1 MKTNEEI
8 TLYEPENYRKN
19 YKAYLVGLLTK
30 DYEFCENND
39 EAKKKRNKLVLE
51 LGNDGKMIK
60 NKSERSYKLYIDP
73 DAKENKDFYSAL
85 SDFLNASRIS
95 RKNNKILSFEA
106 NEDSHGMITVHYK
119 DQNGKEQH
127 FTVHSDQLGFS
138 AVPWIY
144 FRKNYP
150 LSRYLEMQKN
160 KLDKQK
166 NKSDQDLDAVAD
178 FLTVY
183 VYTTRTLGGSFLWPE
198 TLWKDYNK
206 SRGNGKIYKSDNKDN
221 NKGNNIGYI
230 EDRVDLTLLE
240 IKHYFEYRELDD
252 KKNFKYS
259 GDILFRYYD
268 NLDAQTWFGFF
279 DSFEDYVD
287 FFMFNDFVYK
297 DKQTKEYTPIN
308 ILTGEPFEK
317 DYLNY
322 EKDVLKGLEEYKL
335 KAMLDLVMRKVKT
348 RSENM
353 EKLIAKYNQTNDT
366 KGEPN
371 ENILHE

>member
-1 MKTNEEI
+1 METNKKI
-8 TLYEPENYRKN
+8 KSYGLTSLNGDYKKYLLYLLENEYEF
-19 YKAYLVGLLTK
+19 YKSKEAENVCCELLTK
-30 DYEFCENND
+30 
-39 EAKKKRNKLVLE
+39 L
-51 LGNDGKMIK
+51 
-60 NKSERSYKLYIDP
+60 NKSGDIVYDVCKSECKIYNDP
-73 DAKENKDFYSAL
+73 DNKKNTDFYDKLAN
-85 SDFLNASRIS
+85 FLNASRIS

-106 NEDSHGMITVHYK
+106 NEAPYGMITVYYK
-119 DQNGKEQH
+119 DKKGEEHH
-127 FTVHSDQLGFS
+127 FTLHSDQLGFS
-138 AVPWIY
+138 AVPCTY
-144 FRKNYP
+144 FKQNYP

-160 KLDKQK
+160 KSDKAP
-166 NKSDQDLDAVAD
+166 DAVAD
-178 FLTVY
+178 FLAGY

-198 TLWKDYNK
+198 SWHRDYNMG
-206 SRGNGKIYKSDNKDN
+206 RGNRS
-221 NKGNNIGYI
+221 YI

-240 IKHYFEYRELDD
+240 IKHYFEYRDLDD

-287 FFMFNDFVYK
+287 FFLFNDFVDK

-322 EKDVLKGLEEYKL
+322 EKDVLKVLEEDKL
-335 KAMLDLVMRKVKT
+335 KEMLERVRDMVAKRTKKMEDLINEYK
-348 RSENM
+348 
-353 EKLIAKYNQTNDT
+353 QTNDT
-366 KGEPN
+366 KGEKH

>member
-8 TLYEPENYRKN
+8 TSYEPKNFKEN
-19 YKAYLVGLLTK
+19 YKAYLVDLLTK
-30 DYEFCENND
+30 DYEFCKSR
-39 EAKKKRNKLVLE
+39 EAAEKKCNKIVLDLRKKGE
-51 LGNDGKMIK
+51 IIK
-60 NKSERSYKLYIDP
+60 DKSESSNKLYIDP
-73 DAKENKDFYSAL
+73 DKKENEEFYREL
-85 SDFLNASRIS
+85 SNFLNASRIS

-106 NEDSHGMITVHYK
+106 NEAPYGMITVYYK
-119 DQNGKEQH
+119 DKYGNKQH
-127 FTVHSDQLGFS
+127 FTVHSDQFGFS
-138 AVPWIY
+138 AVPCIY

-160 KLDKQK
+160 KSDK
-166 NKSDQDLDAVAD
+166 DPDAVAE
-178 FLTVY
+178 FLANY

-206 SRGNGKIYKSDNKDN
+206 SRGNGN
-221 NKGNNIGYI
+221 YI

-240 IKHYFEYRELDD
+240 IKHYFEYRDLDD
-252 KKNFKYS
+252 KKKFKYS

-287 FFMFNDFVYK
+287 FFMFNDFVDK

-308 ILTGEPFEK
+308 ILTGEAFETDYPGYKK
-317 DYLNY
+317 DNLKEIED
-322 EKDVLKGLEEYKL
+322 EKQLKEMLERVRDMVEKRTKKMEDLINEYK
-335 KAMLDLVMRKVKT
+335 
-348 RSENM
+348 
-353 EKLIAKYNQTNDT
+353 QTNDT
-366 KGEPN
+366 KGEKH

>member
-8 TLYEPENYRKN
+8 TSYEPKNFKEN
-19 YKAYLVGLLTK
+19 YKAYLVDLLTK
-30 DYEFCENND
+30 DYEFCKSR
-39 EAKKKRNKLVLE
+39 EAAEKKCNKIVLDLRKKGE
-51 LGNDGKMIK
+51 IIK
-60 NKSERSYKLYIDP
+60 DKSESSNKLYIDP
-73 DAKENKDFYSAL
+73 DKKENEEFYREL
-85 SDFLNASRIS
+85 SNFLNASRIS

-106 NEDSHGMITVHYK
+106 NEAPYGMITVYYK
-119 DQNGKEQH
+119 DKYGNKQH
-127 FTVHSDQLGFS
+127 FTVHSDQFGFS
-138 AVPWIY
+138 AVPCIF

-160 KLDKQK
+160 KSDK
-166 NKSDQDLDAVAD
+166 DPDAVAE
-178 FLTVY
+178 FLANY

-206 SRGNGKIYKSDNKDN
+206 SRGNGN
-221 NKGNNIGYI
+221 YI

-240 IKHYFEYRELDD
+240 IKHYFEYRDLDD
-252 KKNFKYS
+252 KKKFKYS

-287 FFMFNDFVYK
+287 FFMFNDFVDK

-308 ILTGEPFEK
+308 ILTGEAFETDYPGYKK
-317 DYLNY
+317 DTLKEIED
-322 EKDVLKGLEEYKL
+322 EKQLKEMLERVRDMVEKRTKKMEDLINEYK
-335 KAMLDLVMRKVKT
+335 
-348 RSENM
+348 
-353 EKLIAKYNQTNDT
+353 QTNDT
-366 KGEPN
+366 KGEKH

>member
-8 TLYEPENYRKN
+8 TSYEPKNFKEN
-19 YKAYLVGLLTK
+19 YKAYLVDLLTK
-30 DYEFCENND
+30 DYEFCKSR
-39 EAKKKRNKLVLE
+39 EAAEKKCNKIVLDLRKKGE
-51 LGNDGKMIK
+51 IIK
-60 NKSERSYKLYIDP
+60 DKSESSNKLYIDP
-73 DAKENKDFYSAL
+73 DKKENEEFYREL
-85 SDFLNASRIS
+85 SNFLNASRIS

-106 NEDSHGMITVHYK
+106 NEAPYGMITVYYK
-119 DQNGKEQH
+119 DKYGNKQH
-127 FTVHSDQLGFS
+127 FTVHSDQFGFS
-138 AVPWIY
+138 AVPCIY

-160 KLDKQK
+160 KSDK
-166 NKSDQDLDAVAD
+166 DPDAVAE
-178 FLTVY
+178 FLANY

-206 SRGNGKIYKSDNKDN
+206 SRGNGN
-221 NKGNNIGYI
+221 YI

-240 IKHYFEYRELDD
+240 IKHYFEYRDLDD
-252 KKNFKYS
+252 KKKFKYS

-287 FFMFNDFVYK
+287 FFMFNDFVDK

-308 ILTGEPFEK
+308 ILTGEAFETDYPGYKK
-317 DYLNY
+317 DTLKEIEE
-322 EKDVLKGLEEYKL
+322 EKQLKEMLERVRDMVEKRTKKMEDLINEYK
-335 KAMLDLVMRKVKT
+335 
-348 RSENM
+348 
-353 EKLIAKYNQTNDT
+353 QTNDT
-366 KGEPN
+366 KGEKH